1 MKISEK
7 HISKAIILAIMFFST
22 LIISNKVFA
31 VDTTQKLYQDIT
43 INKDGSMTVVE
54 AALLDGTYNGRERE
68 IQFKNTSATTF
79 TGVYS
84 NFTGNTDI
92 YNGKSIKDIEIYD
105 ISQEN
110 FDNIYDLSKK
120 EKIYKKVN
128 DASNGKYGVYTM
140 KSHSYGEDFR
150 IYCQSKKKKVF
161 MMKYTITDAVVVH
174 NDVAELYWNVMGENY
189 RENISDFQVLVHLP
203 EDDNDVRVWTHGPLT
218 GENKIVDKKTIYF
231 KDYDVS
237 RYTAETIRLMFN
249 KNMVPYATKKSNI
262 NGKEN
267 ILKYEAAM
275 AEASNAEREKNK
287 LDRLNQLDESILKL
301 KRNQTIY
308 YYNRA
313 LELVN
318 EMANEIDEDAY
329 LAKIEDYKVAVN
341 ENWKASI
348 KRQIERAKDGDHIFL
363 NKYKI
368 EELKEN
374 IEEGFDEDAKIEF
387 YKEVE
392 LLEDL
397 LEKKNAAIRRNCT
410 VIVVVMFSV
419 LTIYIIFKLIKLIAE
434 RNKYVGK
441 YYREFPSEDEPY
453 VLEYLMKRKNTNL
466 SFSTTILNLILKKV
480 IRIEKVKG
488 TKKDTINFI
497 LANENYEG
505 TKAEIIVMNILFNLV
520 GENNTCNLEKL
531 KKYGTTET
539 KAKRLTKKIR
549 SFKDEAKKEAESKN
563 YFDKHTAIGEC
574 VIISILGLIALIM
587 AIGIFYG
594 LDGSELGLNLLKYIL
609 SVLVIT
615 SVYFF
620 IAYADKN
627 RTELGKEEYSKWLAH
642 KRFLKDFSKFEDRD
656 LPDIILW
663 EKYLVTATVLGCADK
678 VQKKLEM
685 HINDFDSTTVDS
697 YLLIATSID
706 RNFVKTI
713 DSSINKSIS
722 TANSTISAAS
732 SSSGGYGGGS
742 SFGGGGGGRRWRR
755 RSLLN
760 IK

>member
-1 MKISEK
+1 
-7 HISKAIILAIMFFST
+7 
-22 LIISNKVFA
+22 
-31 VDTTQKLYQDIT
+31 
-43 INKDGSMTVVE
+43 
-54 AALLDGTYNGRERE
+54 
-68 IQFKNTSATTF
+68 
-79 TGVYS
+79 
-84 NFTGNTDI
+84 
-92 YNGKSIKDIEIYD
+92 
-105 ISQEN
+105 
-110 FDNIYDLSKK
+110 
-120 EKIYKKVN
+120 
-128 DASNGKYGVYTM
+128 
-140 KSHSYGEDFR
+140 
-150 IYCQSKKKKVF
+150 
-161 MMKYTITDAVVVH
+161 
-174 NDVAELYWNVMGENY
+174 
-189 RENISDFQVLVHLP
+189 
-203 EDDNDVRVWTHGPLT
+203 
-218 GENKIVDKKTIYF
+218 
-231 KDYDVS
+231 
-237 RYTAETIRLMFN
+237 MFN

-301 KRNQTIY
+301 KRNQTLY

-549 SFKDEAKKEAESKN
+549 NFKDEAKKEAESKN